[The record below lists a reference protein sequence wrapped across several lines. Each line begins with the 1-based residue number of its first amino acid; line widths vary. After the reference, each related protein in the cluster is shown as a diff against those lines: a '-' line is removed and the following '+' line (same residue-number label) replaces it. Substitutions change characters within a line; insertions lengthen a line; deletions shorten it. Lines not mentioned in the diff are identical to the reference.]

1 MRRMTVSA
9 LIGVMLAVGVVTL
22 PACKQSRGNDPH
34 ARTPSQKPKYHCPMH
49 PSYVSDKPGDCPIC
63 NMRLV
68 PVESEMTHEA
78 SVQPVYRD
86 EQPSLTP
93 VTGRAAVTIS
103 SPRQQLIGVRLASVK
118 RRDVVVLVRASG
130 RIAYDPELYSTIV
143 EYQEA
148 LNANEKIKDNPWPDV
163 RERAEA
169 LMNASKLRLRQLGFS
184 EAQIAGISHTSPMP
198 TNLLLGQPGG
208 SVWVY
213 AQIYEY
219 ESGLVRAG
227 QTMEVVSSAFPGRRF
242 LGTVRAVDPIFNSE
256 TRSLR
261 VRAEVPNP
269 DDLLKPE
276 MYIDAVIHVS
286 LGSKLAIPAEALM
299 DTGTRQLVFVMKG
312 QGRYEPREIR
322 VGHEAEGYFEV
333 VSGLNEGEQVVASA
347 NFLIDS
353 ESRLKTALSE
363 ASSEHQH

>member
-1 MRRMTVSA
+1 MTVSV
-9 LIGVMLAVGVVTL
+9 LIGVMLAVGLAAL

-34 ARTPSQKPKYHCPMH
+34 ARTPSQKPQYHCPMH

-63 NMRLV
+63 GMRLI
-68 PVESEMTHEA
+68 PINSQGE
-78 SVQPVYRD
+78 RN
-86 EQPSLTP
+86 EQPPATP
-93 VTGRAAVTIS
+93 VPGRATVMVPS
-103 SPRQQLIGVRLASVK
+103 DREQLIGVRTATVSK
-118 RRDVVVLVRASG
+118 RELTVLVRASG
-130 RIAYDPELYSTIV
+130 RVAYDPELYSAIA

-169 LMNASKLRLRQLGFS
+169 LMNASQLRLRQLGLS
-184 EAQIAGISHTSPMP
+184 EAQIEELSKTSQRP
-198 TNLLLGQPGG
+198 TNLLLGQPGE

-227 QTMEVVSSAFPGRRF
+227 QAMEVISSAFPGRRF

-261 VRAEVPNP
+261 LRAEVPNP
-269 DDLLKPE
+269 DGLLKPE

-286 LGSKLAIPAEALM
+286 LGSKLAIPEEALM
-299 DTGTRQLVFVMKG
+299 DTGTRQLAFVMKG

-353 ESRLKTALSE
+353 ESKLKAALSE
-363 ASSEHQH
+363 SGAGGHQHGK